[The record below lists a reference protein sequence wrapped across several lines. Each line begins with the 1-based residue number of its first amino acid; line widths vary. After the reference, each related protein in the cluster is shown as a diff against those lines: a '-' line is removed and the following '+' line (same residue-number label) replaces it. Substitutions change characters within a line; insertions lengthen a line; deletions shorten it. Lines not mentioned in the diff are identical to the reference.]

1 MADGMLSLSWNNH
14 RATFCHI
21 LSTLREKERYTDVT
35 VACEGK
41 FYQVHKL
48 VLSTCSEYFEKI
60 FENTPCK
67 HPVIVLKDVQTDEL
81 EALLSYMYEGAVSV
95 AQNDLAR
102 LIKAAEVLR
111 VKGLAVPDEPPIS
124 ESSNKRLTQSRNATD
139 DRSSPHPKRRRREE
153 SNAYMQ
159 GAQTSTTP
167 PASPRAS
174 PFHNESETQ
183 HSTSRTQ
190 SDSQWMEQRSS
201 EREEQSTDHPL
212 DDRLGDHTATS
223 RSSPTPPQVEV
234 MVDES
239 LVKEEMVDHVD
250 NSQDDVVDS
259 GMDYG
264 SMGSDSRLDGSGGG
278 EEDPSSQ
285 MLPNKFEHKVNPSQ
299 GQAQPLPEAVV
310 EALAGPSGMQ
320 GWLSEMP
327 AGFSGLEG
335 YGGDG
340 SQDVHPSSQGAPVT
354 QSQAHQLVRL
364 ENDGH
369 RTGEIDVSGAPQVER
384 ETNSEWSDERRTT
397 GAWQGLTSKVEL
409 ENNCQ
414 TSERGRI
421 SREWEGLAP
430 ANKMDRET
438 NSQWTD
444 GRRTTGE
451 WQGLT
456 SFNKLHQCT
465 HCSFNTAD
473 IHSLKR
479 HNLKHTGEK
488 PFSCPFCSYK
498 SARKD
503 LLKEHIHTHTGER
516 PHACPYCPYSASQK
530 NILRAHIRRHTGEKP
545 YACPLCSYRAIQKST
560 LKAHLMTHKT
570 NDLTA

>member
-1 MADGMLSLSWNNH
+1 MAEGMLSLSWNNH

-35 VACEGK
+35 VACDGK

-111 VKGLAVPDEPPIS
+111 IKGLAVPDEPPLS
-124 ESSNKRLTQSRNATD
+124 ESCSKRVTQSRNASD

-153 SNAYMQ
+153 SNTSLQ
-159 GAQTSTTP
+159 GAQTSTSP
-167 PASPRAS
+167 PASPRVS
-174 PFHNESETQ
+174 SFESEGETH

-190 SDSQWMEQRSS
+190 SDSRWMDQRSS
-201 EREEQSTDHPL
+201 EREDQSTDHPL

-234 MVDES
+234 MVDET

-250 NSQDDVVDS
+250 NSQDDIVDS

-285 MLPNKFEHKVNPSQ
+285 MLPNKFEPKINPSQ
-299 GQAQPLPEAVV
+299 GQAQQLPDAVV

-320 GWLSEMP
+320 GWLSGCEMP
-327 AGFSGLEG
+327 TGFSGLEG
-335 YGGDG
+335 YSGGDG
-340 SQDVHPSSQGAPVT
+340 SQDVHPPPQGQPVS
-354 QSQAHQLVRL
+354 QSQAHQLV
-364 ENDGH
+364 
-369 RTGEIDVSGAPQVER
+369 
-384 ETNSEWSDERRTT
+384 
-397 GAWQGLTSKVEL
+397 
-409 ENNCQ
+409 
-414 TSERGRI
+414 
-421 SREWEGLAP
+421 
-430 ANKMDRET
+430 DRET
-438 NSQWTD
+438 NSQWPD
-444 GRRTTGE
+444 GRSTTQD

-456 SFNKLHQCT
+456 CISNNLRT
-465 HCSFNTAD
+465 NV
-473 IHSLKR
+473 LKQI
-479 HNLKHTGEK
+479 GEK
-488 PFSCPFCSYK
+488 PYLCPFCSYRTT
-498 SARKD
+498 RKA
-503 LLKEHIHTHTGER
+503 LLEEHINTHTGDR
-516 PHACPYCPYSASQK
+516 PFSCPYCQYSSSHK
-530 NILRAHIRRHTGEKP
+530 SILKAHVRRHTGEKP
-545 YACPLCSYRAIQKST
+545 YACTFCPYRATQKST
-560 LKAHLMTHKT
+560 LNSHMLTHKGKDVV
-570 NDLTA
+570 N

>member
-1 MADGMLSLSWNNH
+1 MWMRWAACGSPARPPQHTRRPGQQHTPPPHNYYLYFRFFFICYIKMADGMLSLSWNNH

-354 QSQAHQLVRL
+354 QSQAHQLV
-364 ENDGH
+364 
-369 RTGEIDVSGAPQVER
+369 ER

-397 GAWQGLTSKVEL
+397 GAWQGLTSKV
-409 ENNCQ
+409 
-414 TSERGRI
+414 
-421 SREWEGLAP
+421 
-430 ANKMDRET
+430 
-438 NSQWTD
+438 
-444 GRRTTGE
+444 
-451 WQGLT
+451 
-456 SFNKLHQCT
+456 HQCP
-465 HCSFNTAD
+465 HCAYNTAS
-473 IHSLKR
+473 IQTLKR
-479 HNLKHTGEK
+479 HIFRHTGEK
-488 PFSCPFCSYK
+488 PFACSYCPYNTT
-498 SARKD
+498 RKA
-503 LLKEHIHTHTGER
+503 LLKEHINTHTGAR
-516 PHACPYCPYSASQK
+516 PFSCPYCSYSSSHK
-530 NILRAHIRRHTGEKP
+530 SILKAHIRTHTGEKP
-545 YACPLCSYRAIQKST
+545 YACFFCPYRATQKSSLNT
-560 LKAHLMTHKT
+560 HLLKHKLD
-570 NDLTA
+570 NQSV

>member
-1 MADGMLSLSWNNH
+1 MAEGMLSLSWNNH

-35 VACEGK
+35 VACDGK

-111 VKGLAVPDEPPIS
+111 IKGLAVPDEPPLS
-124 ESSNKRLTQSRNATD
+124 ESCSKRVTQSRNASD

-153 SNAYMQ
+153 SNTSLQ
-159 GAQTSTTP
+159 GAQTSTSP
-167 PASPRAS
+167 PASPRVS
-174 PFHNESETQ
+174 SFESEGETH

-190 SDSQWMEQRSS
+190 SDSRWMDQRSS
-201 EREEQSTDHPL
+201 EREDQSTDHPL

-234 MVDES
+234 MVDET

-250 NSQDDVVDS
+250 NSQDDIVDS

-285 MLPNKFEHKVNPSQ
+285 MLPNKFEPKINPSQ
-299 GQAQPLPEAVV
+299 GQAQQLPDAVV

-320 GWLSEMP
+320 GWLSGCEMP
-327 AGFSGLEG
+327 TGFSGLEG
-335 YGGDG
+335 YSGGDG
-340 SQDVHPSSQGAPVT
+340 SQDVHPPPQGQPVS
-354 QSQAHQLVRL
+354 QSQAHQLVGL
-364 ENDGH
+364 QAVGQ
-369 RTGEIDVSGAPQVER
+369 RTGGSVASRPSQVGLQAIGQR
-384 ETNSEWSDERRTT
+384 TAGSDGTRPSQVPKIHRCSICAYTT
-397 GAWQGLTSKVEL
+397 
-409 ENNCQ
+409 
-414 TSERGRI
+414 
-421 SREWEGLAP
+421 
-430 ANKMDRET
+430 
-438 NSQWTD
+438 
-444 GRRTTGE
+444 
-451 WQGLT
+451 
-456 SFNKLHQCT
+456 T
-465 HCSFNTAD
+465 HGS
-473 IHSLKR
+473 HLKS
-479 HNLKHTGEK
+479 HLYTHTGEK
-488 PFSCPFCSYK
+488 PYS
-498 SARKD
+498 
-503 LLKEHIHTHTGER
+503 
-516 PHACPYCPYSASQK
+516 CPYCSYSCTHGT
-530 NILRAHIRRHTGEKP
+530 NLRAHIRRHTGEKP
-545 YACPLCSYRAIQKST
+545 YACTYCPYRAAQKSS
-560 LKAHLMTHKT
+560 LKTHMFKHIE
-570 NDLTA
+570 

>member
-1 MADGMLSLSWNNH
+1 MWMRWAACGSPARPPQHTRRPGQQHTPPPHNYYLYFRFFFICYIKMADGMLSLSWNNH

-397 GAWQGLTSKVEL
+397 GAWQGLTSKV
-409 ENNCQ
+409 
-414 TSERGRI
+414 
-421 SREWEGLAP
+421 
-430 ANKMDRET
+430 
-438 NSQWTD
+438 
-444 GRRTTGE
+444 
-451 WQGLT
+451 
-456 SFNKLHQCT
+456 HQCP
-465 HCSFNTAD
+465 HCAYNTAS
-473 IHSLKR
+473 IQTLKR
-479 HNLKHTGEK
+479 HIFRHTGEK
-488 PFSCPFCSYK
+488 PFACSYCPYNTT
-498 SARKD
+498 RKA
-503 LLKEHIHTHTGER
+503 LLKEHINTHTGAR
-516 PHACPYCPYSASQK
+516 PFSCPYCSYSSSHK
-530 NILRAHIRRHTGEKP
+530 SILKAHIRTHTGEKP
-545 YACPLCSYRAIQKST
+545 YACFFCPYRATQKSSLNT
-560 LKAHLMTHKT
+560 HLLKHKLD
-570 NDLTA
+570 NQSV

>member
-354 QSQAHQLVRL
+354 QSQAHQLV
-364 ENDGH
+364 E
-369 RTGEIDVSGAPQVER
+369 
-384 ETNSEWSDERRTT
+384 
-397 GAWQGLTSKVEL
+397 
-409 ENNCQ
+409 
-414 TSERGRI
+414 
-421 SREWEGLAP
+421 
-430 ANKMDRET
+430 RET

-456 SFNKLHQCT
+456 SASKVHQCP
-465 HCSFNTAD
+465 HCTYSTTDSFK
-473 IHSLKR
+473 LRR
-479 HNLKHTGEK
+479 HTLKHTGER
-488 PFSCPFCSYK
+488 PFSCPYCSYGTT
-498 SARKD
+498 RKE
-503 LLKEHIHTHTGER
+503 LLKEHINLHTGEK
-516 PHACPYCPYSASQK
+516 PYTCTFCPYSASQRSSL
-530 NILRAHIRRHTGEKP
+530 NVHLRRHTGDKP
-545 YACPLCSYRAIQKST
+545 YLCTFCPYQAAHKVS
-560 LKAHLMTHKT
+560 LKNHMLMHKT
-570 NDLTA
+570 KDNSI

>member
-1 MADGMLSLSWNNH
+1 MWMRWAACGSPARPPQHTRRPGQQHTPPPHNYYLYFRFFFICYIKMADGMLSLSWNNH

-354 QSQAHQLVRL
+354 QSQAHQLMSSGCAGV
-364 ENDGH
+364 EVWVSQPQSAMTSQHHQHQQQTPH
-369 RTGEIDVSGAPQVER
+369 RNLFCTYCPYTTTIR
-384 ETNSEWSDERRTT
+384 TNYFKHIR
-397 GAWQGLTSKVEL
+397 
-409 ENNCQ
+409 
-414 TSERGRI
+414 
-421 SREWEGLAP
+421 
-430 ANKMDRET
+430 
-438 NSQWTD
+438 
-444 GRRTTGE
+444 
-451 WQGLT
+451 
-456 SFNKLHQCT
+456 
-465 HCSFNTAD
+465 
-473 IHSLKR
+473 
-479 HNLKHTGEK
+479 KHTGEK
-488 PFSCPFCSYK
+488 PFGCPHCN
-498 SARKD
+498 
-503 LLKEHIHTHTGER
+503 
-516 PHACPYCPYSASQK
+516 YSS
-530 NILRAHIRRHTGEKP
+530 T
-545 YACPLCSYRAIQKST
+545 QKSN
-560 LKAHLMTHKT
+560 LHRHMFRCVAKTHPSIA
-570 NDLTA
+570 NPAQ

>member
-354 QSQAHQLVRL
+354 QSQAHQLV
-364 ENDGH
+364 
-369 RTGEIDVSGAPQVER
+369 ER
-384 ETNSEWSDERRTT
+384 ETISLWT
-397 GAWQGLTSKVEL
+397 G
-409 ENNCQ
+409 
-414 TSERGRI
+414 
-421 SREWEGLAP
+421 
-430 ANKMDRET
+430 
-438 NSQWTD
+438 
-444 GRRTTGE
+444 GRRTTRE

-456 SFNKLHQCT
+456 SSKVHQCPY
-465 HCSFNTAD
+465 CPYNTTD
-473 IHSLKR
+473 SSNFRR
-479 HNLKHTGEK
+479 HTSKHTGK
-488 PFSCPFCSYK
+488 RLIYCTYCSY
-498 SARKD
+498 STTRKD
-503 LLKEHIHTHTGER
+503 QLKDHINIHTGER
-516 PHACPYCPYSASQK
+516 PFSCPYCRYKATQK
-530 NILRAHIRRHTGEKP
+530 SSLNVHIRRHTGEKP
-545 YACPLCSYRAIQKST
+545 YTCSYCPYQAAHKSS
-560 LKAHLMTHKT
+560 LNIHMLIHKS
-570 NDLTA
+570 